1 MFRTVVTKG
10 SAVGLLLA
18 GVLIGA
24 AGAQV
29 VGAIQL
35 SRVIITGPF
44 TVFDGETV
52 NLHVARDSRSPTA
65 SATVRLS
72 LFDTKGSVVG
82 SKVVT
87 LAPGQSAT
95 LAHGVAGR
103 FHGEVEVFESA
114 PGERGIVES
123 TVEVGTVNDLTT
135 RPRFV
140 CSAGENLPTGR
151 Q

>member
-1 MFRTVVTKG
+1 MFRTVAKKA

-18 GVLIGA
+18 GVVIGA
-24 AGAQV
+24 ASAQV
-29 VGAIQL
+29 VGELQR
-35 SRVIITGPF
+35 SRVIMTGPF

-52 NLHVARDSRSPTA
+52 DFHVARDSRSSTTP
-65 SATVRLS
+65 ATVRLR
-72 LFDTKGSVVG
+72 LFDPQGTVVVRR
-82 SKVVT
+82 VVS

-95 LAHGVAGR
+95 LTHDAAGR

-114 PGERGIVES
+114 PGEAGFVES
-123 TVEVGTVNDLTT
+123 TLEVGPVNDLTT